1 MYEIVDGQ
9 AREILYDTSM
19 FEFDKAG
26 IDAAVMAR
34 ARWVLPGF
42 GCNS

>member
-9 AREILYDTSM
+9 AREIVYDTAM

-26 IDAAVMAR
+26 IDPQLMKAVPVSR
-34 ARWVLPGF
+34 AF
-42 GCNS
+42 ACSS